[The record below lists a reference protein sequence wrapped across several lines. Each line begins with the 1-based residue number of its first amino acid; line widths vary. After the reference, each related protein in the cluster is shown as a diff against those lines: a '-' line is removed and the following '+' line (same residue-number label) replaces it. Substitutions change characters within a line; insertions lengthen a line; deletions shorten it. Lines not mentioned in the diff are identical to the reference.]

1 MNDYDGTN
9 PGTALNLWR
18 WSKIPREQ
26 RADYV
31 PRNGGRPRIYPPCV
45 KKYPHV
51 WVEHICRYCGYK
63 RDPSETEKRVGLTNI
78 KTSGKQGKLLMKV
91 RE

>member
-1 MNDYDGTN
+1 MTDYDGTN

-18 WSKIPREQ
+18 WSKIPKEK

-31 PRNGGRPRIYPPCV
+31 PRNGGRPCTYPPCTV
-45 KKYPHV
+45 KKRHV
-51 WVEHICRYCGYK
+51 WVEHVCRYCGYK
-63 RDPSETEKRVGLTNI
+63 RDPSEAEKRVGLTNI